1 VELRQWF
8 LPEGEIAMML
18 MTYTTIGVL
27 AFAALWLVGK
37 GRGRLA
43 VAVTTLSRPASP
55 VDEAERV
62 LSRRYARGAISADEY
77 GRMMAI
83 LRP

>member
-1 VELRQWF
+1 
-8 LPEGEIAMML
+8 MTL
-18 MTYTTIGVL
+18 MTYATLGVL
-27 AFAALWLVGK
+27 ALAALGVVGK
-37 GRGRLA
+37 RRGRLA
-43 VAVTTLSRPASP
+43 VAVTTLSRPVSP

-77 GRMMAI
+77 DRMMAI

>member
-1 VELRQWF
+1 
-8 LPEGEIAMML
+8 MTL
-18 MTYTTIGVL
+18 MTYTTLGVL
-27 AFAALWLVGK
+27 AIAALWAVGR

-62 LSRRYARGAISADEY
+62 LSRRYARGSISAEEY
-77 GRMMAI
+77 DKMMAI
-83 LRP
+83 LRR

>member
-1 VELRQWF
+1 
-8 LPEGEIAMML
+8 ML
-18 MTYTTIGVL
+18 FMTYTVIGAL
-27 AFAALWLVGK
+27 AFAALLAVGR

-43 VAVTTLSRPASP
+43 VAVSSLSRPDSP

-77 GRMMAI
+77 DRMMAI
-83 LRP
+83 LRR